1 MMLTASEFLRL
12 FCQHVLPR
20 GLVRIRHFGFL
31 AKTCRAALIALPRPA
46 ACIQNSAEAA
56 SLRFHT
62 SNKALPSLWRQQ
74 DPRNVPISTQK
85 GSKAF

>member
-62 SNKALPSLWRQQ
+62 SNKALPCCGANKTRETSRYQ
-74 DPRNVPISTQK
+74 PRK
-85 GSKAF
+85 ARKAF